1 MVQFGE
7 RRTNAG
13 PARSARAV
21 GFTLVEV
28 LVVVA
33 IVLILISILVPTL
46 TGTRTAAR
54 SASTR
59 SIMTDIGTA
68 VQLFKAEK
76 DRQPG
81 PYTPDQMGHPDN
93 LTRGVTQMEN
103 AIVELMGG
111 RVATGTPDPD
121 GVLIKLTV
129 IGNDPTQVVM
139 VNPNLIGAPDGPG
152 YLSIGRNILS
162 AVQGQYHGGNPQ
174 GRVDQ
179 MPDVLDPF
187 GSPIVLWT
195 KNMVAGRN
203 AEFAMIQAPT
213 NRALS
218 IRRGWYYWA
227 GNAGYMRSNSLG
239 VNRVNQSRL
248 SVLGRPV
255 DDGLNLGYAQPS
267 DSDIQTSMAALLGH
281 PNFSRARAGDDL
293 GGLLEPT
300 APLSDVVLQS
310 AGPDGVYLGND
321 AQRLRER
328 AHLRAVYQREGQI
341 PERSLPIDRFDDLIV
356 PAG

>member
-1 MVQFGE
+1 MFQFAE
-7 RRTNAG
+7 RRSETGLASG
-13 PARSARAV
+13 VRAI

-28 LVVVA
+28 LIVVTI
-33 IVLILISILVPTL
+33 IVILISILVPTL
-46 TGTRTAAR
+46 SGTRTAAR

-103 AIVELMGG
+103 AIVDLMGG
-111 RVATGTPDPD
+111 RVPTGSPDPD

-152 YLSIGRNILS
+152 YLSIGRNVLS
-162 AVQGQYHGGNPQ
+162 PVQGQYHGGNPQ

-179 MPDVLDPF
+179 MPDILDPF
-187 GSPIVLWT
+187 GSPVVLWT
-195 KNMVAGRN
+195 RNMVAGRN
-203 AEFAMIQAPT
+203 PEFSMVQAPT
-213 NRALS
+213 NRGLA

-227 GNAGYMRSNSLG
+227 GNAGYLRSSSLG

-255 DDGLNLGYAQPS
+255 VDGLDLGYPIPS
-267 DSDIQTSMAALLGH
+267 DTDLQISLGALLGH
-281 PNFSRARAGDDL
+281 PNLSRPRAGDDF
-293 GGLLEPT
+293 GGLQEPT
-300 APLSDVVLQS
+300 APLSDVVLHS
-310 AGPDGVYLGND
+310 AGPDGVYLGNE
-321 AQRLRER
+321 ALRLRER